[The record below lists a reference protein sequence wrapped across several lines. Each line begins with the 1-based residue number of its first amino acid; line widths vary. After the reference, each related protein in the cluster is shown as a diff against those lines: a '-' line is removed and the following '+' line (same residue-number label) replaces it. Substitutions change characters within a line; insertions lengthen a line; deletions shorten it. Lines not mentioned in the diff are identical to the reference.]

1 MEPIKISMRGLAEV
15 ACAKPSQKQSKLKRF
30 KFPESEE
37 SVGRSNYYV
46 WAISAIKHHH
56 RGEHNH
62 SQSSEHGPPPPL
74 RCLFRLRTMISV
86 QSFDPMQCSLF
97 AQ

>member
-1 MEPIKISMRGLAEV
+1 MEPITISMRGLAEV

-56 RGEHNH
+56 RGE
-62 SQSSEHGPPPPL
+62 SEFVDDTLHRLSEEAARVFVIPPL
-74 RCLFRLRTMISV
+74 NGLRADR
-86 QSFDPMQCSLF
+86 FYRN
-97 AQ
+97 